1 MFTVWEG
8 QQQTVLICT
17 QMREKCSCSKG
28 GSTWSLNRP
37 LSIPGDLPVRT
48 TTQSKQP
55 VSHNKP
61 PKVLYSFIELTKQC
75 FQNQEKYTPMHIN
88 TGYST
93 SEMWFG

>member
-1 MFTVWEG
+1 MGRIAAECPD
-8 QQQTVLICT
+8 LHSDE
-17 QMREKCSCSKG
+17 REIFLLLGREDVEPKQ
-28 GSTWSLNRP
+28 RP

-75 FQNQEKYTPMHIN
+75 FQNQEKYTLMHIN

>member
-1 MFTVWEG
+1 MGRTAAERPDLHSDEREMF
-8 QQQTVLICT
+8 LLL
-17 QMREKCSCSKG
+17 
-28 GSTWSLNRP
+28 GSEYVEPKQRP

-55 VSHNKP
+55 ISHNKL

-88 TGYST
+88 TGYGT